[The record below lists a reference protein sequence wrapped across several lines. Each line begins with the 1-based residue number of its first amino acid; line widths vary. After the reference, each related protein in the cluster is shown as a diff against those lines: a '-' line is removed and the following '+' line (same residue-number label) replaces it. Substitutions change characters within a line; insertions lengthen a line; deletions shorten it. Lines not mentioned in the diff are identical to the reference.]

1 MVRAC
6 VEGIM
11 ATTGFVNLTD
21 SLLNQTV
28 QEFRAAA
35 STTAAASVGAL
46 ANPRAPLDLFVPSSR
61 TGIADA
67 TAEAAGLFTATQFSL
82 ITAAQNSLLARSVAT
97 ALLQPGTPATAS
109 ASAPRATGADIPAP
123 GTFSIQTQL
132 QTLNNAL
139 AQLGLNAADIQ
150 KVDRIA
156 SVINDFNATTF
167 TNLIH
172 QLKALA
178 ANAAQK
184 TAQASTVSH
193 NTNVTGAPGT
203 NSNGGNFALQLQ
215 LNFVNSNGQ
224 TGPAAQ
230 AVGVTVNLLPAQTRA
245 ATG

>member
-1 MVRAC
+1 
-6 VEGIM
+6 M
-11 ATTGFVNLTD
+11 AATGFVSLTD

-28 QEFRAAA
+28 QEFRAVA
-35 STTAAASVGAL
+35 STTAATNVGAL
-46 ANPRAPLDLFVPSSR
+46 ANPAAPIDLFVPSSQ

-67 TAEAAGLFTATQFSL
+67 TAEAAGLFTASQFSL

-97 ALLQPGTPATAS
+97 ALPQPGARATAS
-109 ASAPRATGADIPAP
+109 ANAPRATGADVPAP

-132 QTLNNAL
+132 QTLNTAL
-139 AQLGLNAADIQ
+139 AQLGLSAADIQ

-172 QLKALA
+172 QLKLLA
-178 ANAAQK
+178 ANAAQQSS
-184 TAQASTVSH
+184 QASTVSH
-193 NTNVTGAPGT
+193 NANFTGAPGT

-215 LNFVNSNGQ
+215 LNFVNKNAQ
-224 TGPAAQ
+224 TGPPAQ
-230 AVGVTVNLLPAQTRA
+230 AVVDLLPAQTRA